1 MTLILKSAQ
10 ARCELAKSIIFQH
23 LIRISITQESF
34 QAEAICQDSNIEGQL
49 SYSEIQQ
56 VLIQLAAGA
65 ESAYEIHSEEPN
77 PQKILKIER
86 VIIFIDFDCV
96 FLIV

>member
-1 MTLILKSAQ
+1 MHLKA
-10 ARCELAKSIIFQH
+10 LLHFKTHIG
-23 LIRISITQESF
+23 ISITQQSF

-65 ESAYEIHSEEPN
+65 AYEIHSEEPN

-86 VIIFIDFDCV
+86 VITF
-96 FLIV
+96 FLNKNRQD